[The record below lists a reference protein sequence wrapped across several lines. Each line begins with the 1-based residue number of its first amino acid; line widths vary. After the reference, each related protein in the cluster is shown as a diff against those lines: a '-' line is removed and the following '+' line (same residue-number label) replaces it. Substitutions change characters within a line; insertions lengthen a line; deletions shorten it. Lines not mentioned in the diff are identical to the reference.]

1 MRACRPTIRELT
13 VDDGA
18 AVDAVFAGLSP
29 HSRLLRYHSPVS
41 RLTTPARA
49 ALLDLDGRTRLGLV
63 AELPSPTGWGAVG
76 IARLV
81 RTGPDEAEIAVE
93 VVDHWQR
100 RGVGLRLMTELG
112 ACAEALGYAVLHAF
126 VLPENRGALR
136 LLQRAFP
143 GAVPC
148 WADGVIHVRC
158 RLGWDVTHE
167 DLLSALAS

>member
-13 VDDGA
+13 GEDGA
-18 AVDAVFAGLSP
+18 AVDAVSAGLST
-29 HSRLLRYHSPVS
+29 HSRLVQYHPRLS

-49 ALLDLDGRTRLGLV
+49 ALLDLDGRDHLGLV
-63 AELPSPTGWGAVG
+63 AELPSSTGWGAVG
-76 IARLV
+76 TARLV

-93 VVDHWQR
+93 VVDRWQR
-100 RGVGLRLMTELG
+100 RGVGLRLLAELG
-112 ACAEALGYAVLHAF
+112 ARAESLGYAVLHAF
-126 VLPENRGALR
+126 VLPENRDAVR

-158 RLGWDVTHE
+158 RVGVETHD